1 MISEVPVLRRGSKGR
16 WVGVL
21 QNFLLGRGH
30 YKGKVDNSFG
40 KLSDAAVRRF
50 QRANGLKVDGVVG
63 NQTWGTAMAL
73 GLELVESP
81 ASDRRRK
88 DSPAWPPKPTK
99 LRPLYGKSREKIFGH
114 IAFAHTPTSRNPE
127 KITITNDWQRENIV
141 KVHIPQLK
149 LLRMRRPPKSGF
161 PKSGNV
167 FCHRLAAEPF
177 QRLWQAWEDAG
188 LLKLVRTY
196 SGLWVPRFIRGSR
209 TTLSNHAYGTAMDIN
224 YAWNMLGHRPALVGE
239 FGSVRE
245 LVPLMNKNGF
255 YWGGHFKRRDG
266 MHGELVKPS

>member
-1 MISEVPVLRRGSKGR
+1 VISELPVLRRGSKGR

-21 QNFLLGRGH
+21 QTFLRGEDL
-30 YKGKVDNSFG
+30 YKGRVDNSFG

-50 QRANGLKVDGVVG
+50 QRKHKLKVDGVVG
-63 NQTWGTAMAL
+63 NQTWGTAMAH
-73 GLELVESP
+73 GLEIVASP
-81 ASDRRRK
+81 ARDARRR
-88 DSPAWPPKPTK
+88 DSPAWPPKPK
-99 LRPLYGKSREKIFGH
+99 NLRPLYGKAREKIFGH
-114 IAFAHTPTSRNPE
+114 IAFEHTPTSRNPE

-141 KVHIPQLK
+141 KAHIPQLAK
-149 LLRMRRPPKSGF
+149 LYRERPPKSGF
-161 PKSGNV
+161 MKSGNV

-177 QRLWQAWEDAG
+177 QELWQDWEDAG

-196 SGLWVPRFIRGSR
+196 SGLWVPRYVRGSR

-245 LVPLMNKNGF
+245 LVPLMNKHGC

-266 MHGELVKPS
+266 MHLEVVKPS